1 VNIIVSVLI
10 LVSTC
15 QGHVYLSIYLCI
27 TSTTP
32 IAYQF
37 LSRHDAKAD
46 KGTGSGKSGKSMS
59 MHAKSGKGEAGS
71 DMSVSSKAQMSYS
84 HGSGDEG
91 SDEA

>member
-1 VNIIVSVLI
+1 
-10 LVSTC
+10 
-15 QGHVYLSIYLCI
+15 
-27 TSTTP
+27 
-32 IAYQF
+32 
-37 LSRHDAKAD
+37 
-46 KGTGSGKSGKSMS
+46 MS